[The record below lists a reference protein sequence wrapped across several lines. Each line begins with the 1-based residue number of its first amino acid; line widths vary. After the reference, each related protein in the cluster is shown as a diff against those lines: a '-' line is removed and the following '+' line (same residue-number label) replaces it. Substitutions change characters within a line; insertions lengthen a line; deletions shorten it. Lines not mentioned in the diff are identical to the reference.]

1 MRNTPGDAVPTTDE
15 EDAAAA
21 PSLLLD
27 RAAVRVSSAVQKVLR
42 GSGLT
47 LERWRILDLLAD
59 REGMTMSEIA
69 SAVVVTGPTLTRI
82 VDDLAT
88 KALVHREVDVHD
100 RRRVLVH
107 LTPRGQRLRR
117 SLRPAV
123 IEAEAAALSALTDDQ
138 RITLSALL
146 TRLADTPGTA

>member
-1 MRNTPGDAVPTTDE
+1 VAATDE
-15 EDAAAA
+15 EDVAVA

-27 RAAVRVSSAVQKVLR
+27 RAAVQVSSAVQKVLR
-42 GSGLT
+42 DSGLT
-47 LERWRILDLLAD
+47 LDRWRILDLLAD
-59 REGMTMSEIA
+59 RQGMTMSEIA

-88 KALVHREVDVHD
+88 KALVHREVDAHD

-117 SLRPAV
+117 SLQPAV
-123 IEAEAAALSALTDDQ
+123 AEAEAAALSALTDDQ
-138 RITLSALL
+138 RNTLSALL
-146 TRLADTPGTA
+146 SRLTGTPATR

>member
-1 MRNTPGDAVPTTDE
+1 MASTEEKDVAV
-15 EDAAAA
+15 A

-27 RAAVRVSSAVQKVLR
+27 RAAGRVSSAVQKVLR
-42 GSGLT
+42 DSGIT
-47 LERWRILDLLAD
+47 LEKWRILDLLAE

-69 SAVVVTGPTLTRI
+69 TAVVVTGPTLTRI

-88 KALVHREVDVHD
+88 RALVHREVDVHD

-107 LTPRGQRLRR
+107 LTPRGQRMRA

-123 IEAEAAALSALTDDQ
+123 LEAENAALSALTGDQ
-138 RITLSALL
+138 VSALSALL
-146 TRLADTPGTA
+146 VRLTGTPATD

>member
-1 MRNTPGDAVPTTDE
+1 
-15 EDAAAA
+15 
-21 PSLLLD
+21 
-27 RAAVRVSSAVQKVLR
+27 VQEVLR

-59 REGMTMSEIA
+59 RQGMTMSEIA

-88 KALVHREVDVHD
+88 RALVHREVDVHD

-123 IEAEAAALSALTDDQ
+123 VEAETAALSALTDDQ
-138 RITLSALL
+138 RTTLSALL
-146 TRLADTPGTA
+146 ARLTGTRGTG

>member
-1 MRNTPGDAVPTTDE
+1 VTATDAGTDE
-15 EDAAAA
+15 EDAAVG

-42 GSGLT
+42 DSGLT

-69 SAVVVTGPTLTRI
+69 SAVVVTGPTLTRM

-88 KALVHREVDVHD
+88 KALVHREVDAHD

-123 IEAEAAALSALTDDQ
+123 VEAEAAALSALTDDQ
-138 RITLSALL
+138 RSTLSALL
-146 TRLADTPGTA
+146 TRLAGTPTTR

>member
-1 MRNTPGDAVPTTDE
+1 MAVTDE
-15 EDAAAA
+15 EDGAVA

-27 RAAVRVSSAVQKVLR
+27 RAAVRVSSAVQEVLR

-59 REGMTMSEIA
+59 RQGMTMSEIA

-88 KALVHREVDVHD
+88 RALVHREVDVHD

-123 IEAEAAALSALTDDQ
+123 VEAETAALSALTDDQ
-138 RITLSALL
+138 RTTLSALL
-146 TRLADTPGTA
+146 ARLTSTRGTG

>member
-1 MRNTPGDAVPTTDE
+1 VASTEEKDVAV
-15 EDAAAA
+15 A

-27 RAAVRVSSAVQKVLR
+27 RAAGRVSSAVQKVLR
-42 GSGLT
+42 DSGVT
-47 LERWRILDLLAD
+47 LEKWRILDLLAE

-69 SAVVVTGPTLTRI
+69 TAVVVTGPTLTRI

-88 KALVHREVDVHD
+88 RALVHREVDVHD

-107 LTPRGQRLRR
+107 LTPRGQRMRA

-123 IEAEAAALSALTDDQ
+123 LEAENAALSALTGDQ
-138 RITLSALL
+138 VSALSALL
-146 TRLADTPGTA
+146 VRLTGTPATD

>member
-1 MRNTPGDAVPTTDE
+1 VTTNEDDDGAV
-15 EDAAAA
+15 A

-27 RAAVRVSSAVQKVLR
+27 RAAGRVSSAVQKVLR
-42 GSGLT
+42 DSGLT
-47 LERWRILDLLAD
+47 LERWRILDLLAE

-69 SAVVVTGPTLTRI
+69 NAVVVTGPTLTRI

-123 IEAEAAALSALTDDQ
+123 AEAEAEALSALTDDQ
-138 RITLSALL
+138 RSTLSALL
-146 TRLADTPGTA
+146 TRLTGTAAAGSTSA